1 MKQDKRKLILTAA
14 EQCFA
19 KYGYKKTTMED
30 ISHIVGLSKAAMYY
44 YFNNKGEIYI
54 TIVTDAYR
62 TLVRELR
69 EEIEKDL
76 TCDKKI
82 IKYFQKRL
90 EWLYKQSYIL
100 TQITQDELIAF
111 NNFGGGIVEE
121 IGMEERKILMK
132 VLQKCI
138 NDSFFRKF
146 DVEKVSNYLF
156 ILVDGIYNFY
166 QPSTSMEIMTQER
179 NEIIKNDISTA
190 LQLFIRGM
198 KPD

>member
-76 TCDKKI
+76 SCDKKI

-138 NDSFFRKF
+138 NDSIFRKF

-179 NEIIKNDISTA
+179 NEVIKNDISTA